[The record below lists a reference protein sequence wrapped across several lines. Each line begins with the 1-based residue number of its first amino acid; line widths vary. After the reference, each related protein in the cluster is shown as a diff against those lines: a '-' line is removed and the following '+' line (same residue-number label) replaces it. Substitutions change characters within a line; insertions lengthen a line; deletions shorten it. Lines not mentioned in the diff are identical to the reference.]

1 MYVRSIIPRF
11 RSTQNQGVP
20 NSDALSQSLSS
31 LACGSPCGMWGSSKV
46 RLKNLLWGEGLFQK
60 LPSTDFVL
68 LGLLVECAL
77 KTSKAES
84 RH

>member
-1 MYVRSIIPRF
+1 MY
-11 RSTQNQGVP
+11 
-20 NSDALSQSLSS
+20 ALSFHGSEVPRTRVSQTQMHSLSPS
-31 LACGSPCGMWGSSKV
+31 LASPVEVPVVCGAPPRSG
-46 RLKNLLWGEGLFQK
+46 LKTYSEVGLFQK